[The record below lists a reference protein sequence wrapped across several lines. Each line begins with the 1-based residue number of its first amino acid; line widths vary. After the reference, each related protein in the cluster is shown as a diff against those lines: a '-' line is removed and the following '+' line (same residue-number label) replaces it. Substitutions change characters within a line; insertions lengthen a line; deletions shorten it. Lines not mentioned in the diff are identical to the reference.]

1 MHYFH
6 DVHFYT
12 KVLIT
17 VAIGILFLGISS
29 ALAFSF
35 DFGDD
40 DDDYWRY
47 SYYGNPNQPWIA
59 PNGYLFYP
67 RLPYFE
73 RSRMV
78 DNRQSQMGQR
88 YEAMNALGAML
99 YGRSDFDRAEA
110 IKIARRIEATS
121 GHALNDNFH
130 PGAIATYSS
139 RTTLALWGNQD
150 AFRAN
155 AFTLQQAARAL
166 ALEFEKQPTSE
177 EGAVMLPASTD
188 DQYGEPSAEKV
199 AVSSGVWEK
208 FNALSNVCYSCH
220 RGFRGYDW

>member
-6 DVHFYT
+6 DVHFFT

-17 VAIGILFLGISS
+17 ILVGLLFLSISS

-47 SYYGNPNQPWIA
+47 AYWGGYNRPWVA
-59 PNGYLFYP
+59 PNGYYFYP

-78 DNRQSQMGQR
+78 DNRQWQMGQR
-88 YEAMNALGAML
+88 YQAMDTLGAML
-99 YGRSDFDRAEA
+99 YGRTGFDRAQA
-110 IKIARRIEATS
+110 IQLSRRIEATS
-121 GHALNDNFH
+121 GQVLTDDFH
-130 PGAIATYSS
+130 PGAVATYGS
-139 RTTLALWGNQD
+139 RTTLALWGNQE

-155 AFTLQQAARAL
+155 AFALQQAARAL
-166 ALEFEKQPTSE
+166 AEEFEKQPTVE
-177 EGAVMLPASTD
+177 EGAVMLPKTSER
-188 DQYGEPSAEKV
+188 YGQPGAEKV
-199 AVSSGVWEK
+199 AVSPRVWEK
-208 FNALSNVCYSCH
+208 FNALSAVCDSCH

>member
-17 VAIGILFLGISS
+17 VAIGLLFLGISS

-47 SYYGNPNQPWIA
+47 AYRRNPNQPWIA

-78 DNRQSQMGQR
+78 DNRQWQMGRR
-88 YEAMNALGAML
+88 YDAMNQLGAML
-99 YGRSDFDRAEA
+99 YGRTGFDRVEA
-110 IKIARRIEATS
+110 IRLARRIEATS
-121 GHALNDNFH
+121 GYALTDDFH
-130 PGAIATYSS
+130 PGAVATYGS
-139 RTTLALWGNQD
+139 RTTLALWGNQE
-150 AFRAN
+150 AFQAN
-155 AFTLQQAARAL
+155 AFALQQAAKVL
-166 ALEFEKQPTSE
+166 AEEFAKQPTAEQS
-177 EGAVMLPASTD
+177 AVMLPTSTD
-188 DQYGEPSAEKV
+188 RYGRPGAEKV
-199 AVSSGVWEK
+199 AVSTGVWEK
-208 FNALSNVCYSCH
+208 FNAVSNVCDSCH